1 MEGNLWACWNVH
13 VGLIKEQCLFFSF
26 ERGLKLSLQNVTKA
40 LYQEFLCPVIKFF
53 SINGEV
59 FNIQKWANDASDD
72 ICNVF
77 FLFYV

>member
-1 MEGNLWACWNVH
+1 MP
-13 VGLIKEQCLFFSF
+13 FSF
-26 ERGLKLSLQNVTKA
+26 KLKLSLQNVTKA
-40 LYQEFLCPVIKFF
+40 LYQEFLCPVIKIFF
-53 SINGEV
+53 PIKGEV